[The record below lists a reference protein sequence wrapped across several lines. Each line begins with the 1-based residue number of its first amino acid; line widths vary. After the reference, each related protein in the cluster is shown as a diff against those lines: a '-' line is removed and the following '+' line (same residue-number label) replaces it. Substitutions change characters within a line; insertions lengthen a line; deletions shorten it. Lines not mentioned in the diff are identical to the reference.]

1 MQRSGS
7 IYVVTNTA
15 TKEQYVGLTR
25 KSVQKRWDA
34 HKRTANCQKSK
45 HYKLHIALQ
54 LHGEKVFEVS
64 EVFVAFDEK
73 ALCDAEVRFIAEYL
87 PAYNSSLGGAGL
99 RPKEFNDSYRKMRS
113 DAAKARWANPEWKAK
128 TIASLKAAHDNDAS
142 RDHAK
147 ALAKMRTGVKASEET
162 KIRIS
167 EAGKLRNAHLVAA
180 NSEKA
185 RMIHEACNRGANVA
199 EACQA
204 NGMSKQTFYR
214 YVDRLHLPFFGK
226 KSRRHY
232 SDL

>member
-15 TKEQYVGLTR
+15 TGEQYVGLTR

-45 HYKLHIALQ
+45 HYKLHTAIQ
-54 LHGEKVFEVS
+54 KHGENAFVVQEI
-64 EVFVAFDEK
+64 FVAFDDV
-73 ALCDAEVRFIAEYL
+73 ALCDAEVQLIAEYA

-99 RPKEFNDSYRKMRS
+99 RQKEFSDAYRKARS

-128 TIASLKAAHDNDAS
+128 TVAALKGSHNTIASRSHT
-142 RDHAK
+142 K
-147 ALAKMRTGVKASEET
+147 ALAEMRTGAKASEET

-167 EAGKLRNAHLVAA
+167 ASGKLRNAHLVAE

-199 EACQA
+199 ATCKA
-204 NGMSKQTFYR
+204 HGLSKQAFYR
-214 YVDRLHLPFFGK
+214 YADRLHLPFFGK